1 MQPSIVSDPT
11 QGQSDSHD
19 SPLRE
24 RFKRQVRIEA
34 DHNEAKQEACAREM
48 RVDPSLISHWGAERG
63 CDMPA
68 WRLIGW
74 TRTYGA
80 GLLRWVAAQ
89 CGYEIVP
96 TGPVSSKHDAQVL
109 IALFSRHSGAALA
122 QTIENIA
129 SDGAWTTEE
138 KQADLRTWQR
148 IQSFVNSIVDA
159 LEREARR

>member
-1 MQPSIVSDPT
+1 MHSSIASGPSH
-11 QGQSDSHD
+11 GQSDSHD

-24 RFKRQVRIEA
+24 RFKRQVRTET
-34 DHNEAKQEACAREM
+34 DHNDAKQEANAREL
-48 RVDPSLISHWGAERG
+48 RVDPSLISHWGADRG

-96 TGPVSSKHDAQVL
+96 TGPATVQTDAQAL

-129 SDGAWTTEE
+129 SDGAWTAEE
-138 KQADLRTWQR
+138 KQTDLRTWQR
-148 IQSFVNSIVDA
+148 IQSFVNSIVDV
-159 LEREARR
+159 LDREARR